1 MVFFTVNSRETFI
14 IVKVLNKEEASLSVF
29 SGRVKLAAVC
39 NIRSELFTIKAV
51 TASSLV
57 YASWS

>member
-1 MVFFTVNSRETFI
+1 M
-14 IVKVLNKEEASLSVF
+14 SVF
-29 SGRVKLAAVC
+29 SSRVKLAAVC